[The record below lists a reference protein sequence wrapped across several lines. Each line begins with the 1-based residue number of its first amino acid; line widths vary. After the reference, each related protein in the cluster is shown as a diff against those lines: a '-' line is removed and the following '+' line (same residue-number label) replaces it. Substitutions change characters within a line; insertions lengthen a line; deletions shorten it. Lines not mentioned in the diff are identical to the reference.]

1 MESTYKSHIEV
12 KVYDSEHDVALLRIT
27 SNLGNVTE
35 LVVDGQSLKDWMQGE
50 LIQRCFPEL
59 DVVTRELMIS
69 GMDPITQMEIF
80 GSEEES

>member
-1 MESTYKSHIEV
+1 MESTYKSHINV
-12 KVYDSEHDVALLRIT
+12 TMYDSEHDVAVVQIT

-35 LVVDGQSLKDWMQGE
+35 LVLDGQSLKDWMQGE

-69 GMDPITQMEIF
+69 GMDPITQMEFF